1 MVYLRTSLEAEA
13 DGYKARRSR
22 GNAGDARRFIE
33 TSDLPAGC
41 SGRLGDK
48 VNYQFLIDALNV
60 GGAIAAGVLLGNRQG
75 CDVSG
80 VVGPAKFG
88 KKTTAV
94 RKLNGEKGIVF
105 CVKISAIDVD
115 DSDAS
120 SDAAPASAA
129 AKPAA
134 PKRAAGS
141 TKPSSKI
148 AKREERRVGN
158 EKLRCVSAFLFK
170 LNGHTQWLQH
180 TGNWHF
186 TPNIV
191 SNLATELL
199 EDRVAD
205 ENGVYARSDLA
216 AGLEPC
222 FDFSSVPSLSDDWK
236 VHMLDLTIGGH
247 EFDFFA
253 SEGFHFGPVSGSA
266 SGPGAQ
272 RGGGGGFGGGGY
284 YGDNHGGRGLGGGDG
299 FGGGGFGGGR
309 MYGGGYGGG
318 YDGDCGGGHGGG

>member
-1 MVYLRTSLEAEA
+1 MLCASLNFFLVIPHPTHSCGSSRE
-13 DGYKARRSR
+13 RRSQ
-22 GNAGDARRFIE
+22 
-33 TSDLPAGC
+33 SH
-41 SGRLGDK
+41 S
-48 VNYQFLIDALNV
+48 
-60 GGAIAAGVLLGNRQG
+60 
-75 CDVSG
+75 
-80 VVGPAKFG
+80 
-88 KKTTAV
+88 
-94 RKLNGEKGIVF
+94 
-105 CVKISAIDVD
+105 
-115 DSDAS
+115 
-120 SDAAPASAA
+120 
-129 AKPAA
+129 
-134 PKRAAGS
+134 
-141 TKPSSKI
+141 
-148 AKREERRVGN
+148 
-158 EKLRCVSAFLFK
+158 
-170 LNGHTQWLQH
+170 QWLQH

-216 AGLEPC
+216 ARLEPC
-222 FDFSSVPSLSDDWK
+222 FDFSSAPSLSDDWK

-253 SEGFHFGPVSGSA
+253 SEGFHFGPVNGSA

-284 YGDNHGGRGLGGGDG
+284 YGDNHGGRGLGGG
-299 FGGGGFGGGR
+299 GGFGGRGFGGDR